1 MSPGGSSMG
10 TPRDV
15 LSECPRFYVPPGVVL
30 RKLGSV
36 KTAHKYLGLP
46 PLSNISALKK
56 MAVNFGVATVPLH
69 YLHSCSQWNIE
80 TGTHRDRDRDTETR
94 TDRDRDT

>member
-1 MSPGGSSMG
+1 MG

-56 MAVNFGVATVPLH
+56 IGGQFRRS
-69 YLHSCSQWNIE
+69 HSAITLPALMLPVE
-80 TGTHRDRDRDTETR
+80 YRDRDT
-94 TDRDRDT
+94 

>member
-1 MSPGGSSMG
+1 MG

-15 LSECPRFYVPPGVVL
+15 LSECPRFYMPPGVVL

-56 MAVNFGVATVPLH
+56 KNGCQFRRS
-69 YLHSCSQWNIE
+69 HSAITLPVLMLPVE
-80 TGTHRDRDRDTETR
+80 YRDKDT
-94 TDRDRDT
+94 